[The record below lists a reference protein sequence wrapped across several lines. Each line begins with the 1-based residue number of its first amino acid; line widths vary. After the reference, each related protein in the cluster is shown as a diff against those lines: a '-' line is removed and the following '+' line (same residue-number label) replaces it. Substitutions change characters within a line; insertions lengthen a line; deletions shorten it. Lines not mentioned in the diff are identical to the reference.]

1 MIYMPPDVFP
11 VRNGGF
17 GSADSRPIILDDVRC
32 GGSEE
37 NILNCSY
44 DSVTNCD
51 HSEDAGVICGAVCLT
66 GTVRLAIGDINEL
79 YQEPENF
86 ENSYFIK
93 DELARGRVEV
103 CIGGEY
109 GTVCDDYWD
118 FRDASVLCHQL
129 GFSRHGKYIENI
141 RFHFIIFLYIIIT
154 GAIAI
159 TGGPFSDI
167 TVTVMVAE
175 IECIGT
181 EANLLDCLHANTS
194 HETFTNCDPNQI
206 AAVTCQGKL

>member
-1 MIYMPPDVFP
+1 MIYIPPDVFP
-11 VRNGGF
+11 VKNGGF
-17 GSADSRPIILDDVRC
+17 VSGDSRPIILDDVRC
-32 GGSEE
+32 SGSEE

-44 DSVTNCD
+44 DSVSNCD
-51 HSEDAGVICGAVCLT
+51 HSEDSGVICGAVCQS

-79 YQEPENF
+79 YQGLEILEDSF
-86 ENSYFIK
+86 LIK

-118 FRDASVLCHQL
+118 FRDASVLCYQL
-129 GFSRHGKYIENI
+129 GFSHHGKYIENI
-141 RFHFIIFLYIIIT
+141 RFHFVILLFIIT

-159 TGGPFSDI
+159 TGGPFSDSS
-167 TVTVMVAE
+167 VTVMVAE

-181 EANLLDCLHANTS
+181 EANLLDCPHFNTS

-206 AAVTCQGKL
+206 AAVSCQGKLW